1 MIEEIQQIQNALQTG
16 LISQEEHDHMI
27 REIRD
32 VHAAEQCA
40 GNEVLFRQVVQMC
53 NIALKMV

>member
-1 MIEEIQQIQNALQTG
+1 MIEEINQITRALETG
-16 LISQEEHDHMI
+16 QISQEEHDHMI

-32 VHAAEQCA
+32 VYAAEQCA

-53 NIALKMV
+53 NIALKVI